1 MPDASTPKDV
11 QNQRRLVT
19 RMLRHWDERTSER
32 RFPSKSEINAQVA
45 GADWAHCALVAVAA
59 DLEQSH
65 FLAVGPKL
73 LDAPGPS
80 LEGQPIG
87 ACPNSSLLHAL
98 LAYLPRC
105 LESVGPLAVSGSAQ
119 HGGYDI
125 LYRAILLP
133 LSEDGAAIDG
143 ILVAANYRDL
153 RPGEDKQLRTRREVV
168 VLSVK
173 KGQIWEVFVALL
185 GAWDKKVVLSL
196 ENGRATLRSKTN
208 FQKSV
213 HVVSDMTSRLERF
226 RFIAHG

>member
-1 MPDASTPKDV
+1 MPDAATAKELQS
-11 QNQRRLVT
+11 QRRLVS
-19 RMLRHWDERTSER
+19 RMLKHWDERTGER
-32 RFPSKSEINAQVA
+32 RFPSKSEINEQVA
-45 GADWAHCALVAVAA
+45 GADWAHCALIALAA
-59 DLEQSH
+59 DLEESQ

-80 LEGQPIG
+80 LEGQAIG
-87 ACPNSSLLHAL
+87 ACPHSSLLHAL

-105 LESVGPLAVSGSAQ
+105 IESVGPLAVSGSAQ

-133 LSEDGAAIDG
+133 LSEDGATIDAV
-143 ILVAANYRDL
+143 LVAANYRDL

-173 KGQIWEVFVALL
+173 NGQIWEVFDALI
-185 GAWDKKVVLSL
+185 GAWDKKVVLAI
-196 ENGRATLRSKTN
+196 ENGKATLRSKSN
-208 FQKSV
+208 FQKSI
-213 HVVSDMTSRLERF
+213 HKVSDMTSRLERY

>member
-1 MPDASTPKDV
+1 MPDASTTKDV
-11 QNQRRLVT
+11 QSQRRLVS

-32 RFPSKSEINAQVA
+32 RFPSKSEINEQVA
-45 GADWAHCALVAVAA
+45 GADWAHCALIAVAA
-59 DLEQSH
+59 DLEQSQ

-73 LDAPGPS
+73 LDAPGPA

-87 ACPNSSLLHAL
+87 ACPQSSLLNTL

-133 LSEDGAAIDG
+133 LSEDGAVIDG

-173 KGQIWEVFVALL
+173 KGQIWEVFDALL
-185 GAWDKKVVLSL
+185 GAWDRKVGFSG
-196 ENGRATLRSKTN
+196 ESGKATLRSKSN

-213 HVVSDMTSRLERF
+213 YVVSDMTSRLERY